1 MSTQQTVLMLHSR
14 KEPVLHTIWGV
25 EIGYISQLY
34 ELKTLDIQ
42 NAELLTPATQN
53 WHNFF
58 RSYGEMAENR
68 RKQQKSMSLSLT
80 SETAVEYTI

>member
-1 MSTQQTVLMLHSR
+1 MVIFHNCMNC
-14 KEPVLHTIWGV
+14 KY
-25 EIGYISQLY
+25 EIF
-34 ELKTLDIQ
+34 IQ
-42 NAELLTPATQN
+42 NAELLTPVAQN

-58 RSYGEMAENR
+58 RCYEEMAENR